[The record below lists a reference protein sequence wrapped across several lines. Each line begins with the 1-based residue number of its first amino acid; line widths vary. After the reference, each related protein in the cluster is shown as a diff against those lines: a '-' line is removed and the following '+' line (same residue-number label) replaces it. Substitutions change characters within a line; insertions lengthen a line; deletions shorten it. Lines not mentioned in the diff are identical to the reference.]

1 VLPFGTSFLA
11 IASALVL
18 PTLVSLLLVSAV
30 ARRVNARYLA
40 AFTVGIYLWF
50 FSDTIGDSA
59 YLGVNSGFTGGA
71 EQAALVVLFVLG
83 VLLVFSLDR
92 RAFEGGSGD
101 GLAFGIPV
109 LLALAVGIH
118 GFGEAAA
125 FSGVA
130 ASTPATDLLDAF
142 GGVSPAVAFILH
154 KALES
159 TMVGAAYWIYSR
171 NHSKSTAG
179 LLKDILVL
187 TVAFVFPGLVG
198 AATNYYLTFDVTY
211 VFALGLGTSI
221 YALVMLAKPLLSG
234 AAGSRWES
242 TRLACAII
250 LGFLCLYFAAL
261 FHS

>member
-18 PTLVSLLLVSAV
+18 PTLVSLLLVSAA

-40 AFTVGIYLWF
+40 AFAAGIYLWF

-59 YLGVNSGFTGGA
+59 YLGVNSGFGGGV
-71 EQAALVVLFVLG
+71 EQAALVVLFILG

-92 RAFEGGSGD
+92 TAFGSGDGD
-101 GLAFGIPV
+101 GLAFRIPV
-109 LLALAVGIH
+109 LVALAVGIH

-142 GGVSPAVAFILH
+142 GGLSPAVAFILH
-154 KALES
+154 KALEP
-159 TMVGAAYWIYSR
+159 TMVGAAYWLYSR
-171 NHSKSTAG
+171 NHSKSTGG
-179 LLKDILVL
+179 LLKDMLIL
-187 TVAFVFPGLVG
+187 TVAFVLPGLVG
-198 AATNYYLTFDVTY
+198 AATNYYLSFDVTY

-221 YALVMLAKPLLSG
+221 YAVVMLAKPLFSG

-242 TRLACAII
+242 TKLACAIV

-261 FHS
+261 LHS